1 MATLQAITGMNDVLP
16 GDARAEGAPVE
27 RWRALEERFRS
38 HAERHGYRE
47 VRTPLCEYAELFQR
61 GVGEAT
67 DIVEKEMYTFE
78 DRGGRTLSL
87 RPEGTASA
95 VRAALEHSV
104 LARNPVVR
112 WYYVGPM
119 YRAEKPAKGRYREFF
134 QVGVEVYGDPS
145 PAADAEV
152 IDLAAGFLR
161 ALGVAQFRVRLNSLG
176 GAGSRQ
182 RYRDALVAHF
192 TPVLAELSPES
203 QARLARNP
211 LRILDSKDPRD
222 QPFKATAPRVLDHL
236 TDDDRAHFDRVRA
249 FLDALAVPYEVDHTM
264 VRGLD
269 YYTRTVFELQDASG
283 SLGAQDS
290 LGGGGRYDN
299 LFRELGSPTDVPAV
313 GFGLGIERLLMAAPA
328 PAPRKPYR
336 AAVVA
341 ASKDDVAVQAAAL
354 ALAKELRD
362 AGVEAHVDTRFGSL
376 KSQMGRANE
385 QLGAAVVLILGGS
398 ELANGTVTFRDM
410 TREKDDPDKQRPVAR
425 AEVAAAV
432 LAHRRATL
440 GEPTP

>member
-1 MATLQAITGMNDVLP
+1 MGTLQAITGMNDVLP

-27 RWRALEERFRS
+27 RWRALEERFRA
-38 HAERHGYRE
+38 HCERYGFRE
-47 VRTPLCEYAELFQR
+47 VRTPLCEYTELFHR
-61 GVGEAT
+61 GVGETT

-78 DRGGRTLSL
+78 DRGGRHLSL

-104 LARNPVVR
+104 LARNPVAR
-112 WYYVGPM
+112 WYYLGPM

-134 QVGVEVYGDPS
+134 QVGVEVYGDGS

-161 ALGVAQFRVRLNSLG
+161 SLGITQFRVRLNSLG
-176 GAGSRQ
+176 GAASRQ
-182 RYRDALVAHF
+182 RYREALVAHF
-192 TPVLAELSPES
+192 APVEAELSPES
-203 QARLARNP
+203 RARLARNP

-222 QPFKATAPRVLDHL
+222 LPFKANAPRVLDHL
-236 TDDDRAHFDRVRA
+236 TDEDKAHFDRVCA
-249 FLDALAVPYEVDHTM
+249 FLTALGVPYEVDHAM

-328 PAPRKPYR
+328 PSAQKPYR

-341 ASKDDVAVQAAAL
+341 ASKDDVAVQSAAL
-354 ALAKELRD
+354 ALAKELREL
-362 AGVEAHVDTRFGSL
+362 GVETHVDTRFGSL
-376 KSQMGRANE
+376 KSQMSRANE
-385 QLGAAVVLILGGS
+385 QLGAAAVLILGGNEIAS
-398 ELANGTVTFRDM
+398 GVVTLRDM
-410 TREKDDPDKQRPVAR
+410 TRDKDDPDKQRTVAR
-425 AEVAAAV
+425 AEVVAAV
-432 LAHRRATL
+432 LAHRRTTL